1 MFQNSFISLFR
12 YVIGW
17 CGGCSDDDDDDD
29 DDDLMLKIVMMMMMM
44 MMMIQLY
51 TIVDRWRL
59 HNAFF

>member
-1 MFQNSFISLFR
+1 VFQNSFISLFR

-29 DDDLMLKIVMMMMMM
+29 DDLMLKIVMM

-51 TIVDRWRL
+51 TIVLYVDRWRL
-59 HNAFF
+59 HNAFY